1 MADSHLKIRD
11 RALILRVLVP
21 GLETRLRDKVG
32 SALSID
38 SCLRCYLLVSEAVFS
53 TRMDHMIVLF

>member
-1 MADSHLKIRD
+1 MIRD

-32 SALSID
+32 VEEIPFLAMETKVCS
-38 SCLRCYLLVSEAVFS
+38 
-53 TRMDHMIVLF
+53 